1 MLGLLI
7 CGLSAVSL
15 TGAVECG
22 ALSACCSVWC
32 VRVDCFPHNV
42 CDCKMELLWVSHPHL
57 PFLLLSAILLLEFPA
72 VNQGE
77 DVIDI
82 FFSAMILSR

>member
-1 MLGLLI
+1 MWGAQCMLF
-7 CGLSAVSL
+7 
-15 TGAVECG
+15 
-22 ALSACCSVWC
+22 C
-32 VRVDCFPHNV
+32 VVCHRVDCFPHNV

-77 DVIDI
+77 DVIDV
-82 FFSAMILSR
+82 FFSAMMLSR